1 MTAYYADKIFKDNIE
16 EILSYGTWDENP
28 RPKYSDGTPAH
39 TKFITDVFEKYPAGN
54 LAPITE
60 LRPIAWKTAI
70 REVLWIYNNQTSNL
84 KELHERK
91 VFFWD
96 EWEVGYQKERE
107 IVKVEAK
114 KVEDSEC
121 IPEYFNFGE
130 IQNSIDGEIRKSE
143 YGHGEYILIKKY
155 TSNSNKRYRP
165 MYDAQFIKDGYIC
178 PIRKD
183 SIDKGQHP
191 VNPYTKKLLGVG
203 YMGEYKKVSGYT
215 DVQIKNLKNKW
226 YSMINRAYDGT
237 RKEYSDVLVDKCWH
251 SFQNF
256 LETIKYI
263 PHYSFARKNDFD
275 NRWEIDKDY
284 FGRNHYSP
292 KTSVF
297 LPRGENLKYRSTSVP
312 IEAFMPYHLG
322 KIKRYLTLTDFCN
335 DFSISK
341 KSVRRWLDNGI
352 SDDGTF
358 AFKELFN
365 TDDFV
370 YRYKLIKPNIGQRY
384 GATVRKHDI
393 INNLLKDLEEDKF
406 GRRHVINL
414 WQEDDFK
421 ESEGLKPCAFLSMY
435 TVTKDPT
442 GEHEY
447 MLNASLTI
455 RSSDFLTAASINR
468 IQYKALQLML
478 AKHLSMSVGTFSV
491 FTSNMHIYDRH
502 MENAKKIRN
511 VALRDMQY
519 NMAKPSPWDKE
530 KRAKYW
536 EQQPQLILNVPDG
549 TDFYDIKDTDFELKN
564 YDPIKHEPKLKFDLG
579 I

>member
-1 MTAYYADKIFKDNIE
+1 MTAYYADKIFKDNIQ

-39 TKFITDVFEKYPAGN
+39 TKFITDIFEKYPAGN

-70 REVLWIYNNQTSNL
+70 REMLWIYNNQTSNL

-96 EWEVGYQKERE
+96 EWEVE
-107 IVKVEAK
+107 
-114 KVEDSEC
+114 
-121 IPEYFNFGE
+121 N
-130 IQNSIDGEIRKSE
+130 
-143 YGHGEYILIKKY
+143 
-155 TSNSNKRYRP
+155 T
-165 MYDAQFIKDGYIC
+165 
-178 PIRKD
+178 
-183 SIDKGQHP
+183 
-191 VNPYTKKLLGVG
+191 
-203 YMGEYKKVSGYT
+203 
-215 DVQIKNLKNKW
+215 
-226 YSMINRAYDGT
+226 GT
-237 RKEYSDVLVDKCWH
+237 
-251 SFQNF
+251 
-256 LETIKYI
+256 
-263 PHYSFARKNDFD
+263 
-275 NRWEIDKDY
+275 
-284 FGRNHYSP
+284 
-292 KTSVF
+292 
-297 LPRGENLKYRSTSVP
+297 
-312 IEAFMPYHLG
+312 
-322 KIKRYLTLTDFCN
+322 
-335 DFSISK
+335 
-341 KSVRRWLDNGI
+341 
-352 SDDGTF
+352 
-358 AFKELFN
+358 
-365 TDDFV
+365 
-370 YRYKLIKPNIGQRY
+370 IGQRY

-519 NMAKPSPWDKE
+519 NMAEPSPWDKE

-564 YDPIKHEPKLKFDLG
+564 YNPIKHEPKLKFDLG